1 MKKKTV
7 REANAEAQESLQEAT
22 AKLKSIKCQHQEQC
36 AKLLE
41 EKGAL
46 LVALD
51 DEQTSSTGLRH
62 ERKSKEAT
70 IAQLSIQVQ
79 TLTRG
84 SKALAEGIDELHEK
98 LAATESK
105 SKTDTEKWATERR
118 HREVVAQAQ
127 SKELRAK
134 MAINQVCVE
143 DNGLSVDGRPIRP
156 VQATDCSI
164 DLQRKS

>member
-1 MKKKTV
+1 MKKKAV

-51 DEQTSSTGLRH
+51 DEQTSSTGLRY

-70 IAQLSIQVQ
+70 IA
-79 TLTRG
+79 RG

>member
-1 MKKKTV
+1 M
-7 REANAEAQESLQEAT
+7 REANAETDSLLAEAQESLQEAT
-22 AKLKSIKCQHQEQC
+22 

-51 DEQTSSTGLRH
+51 DEQTSSAGLGH

-98 LAATESK
+98 LAAAESK
-105 SKTDTEKWATERR
+105 SKTDTEKWATERQLGR
-118 HREVVAQAQ
+118 TSPKEGASCQDGDQ
-127 SKELRAK
+127 S
-134 MAINQVCVE
+134 
-143 DNGLSVDGRPIRP
+143 SP
-156 VQATDCSI
+156 VQAVDY
-164 DLQRKS
+164 Q